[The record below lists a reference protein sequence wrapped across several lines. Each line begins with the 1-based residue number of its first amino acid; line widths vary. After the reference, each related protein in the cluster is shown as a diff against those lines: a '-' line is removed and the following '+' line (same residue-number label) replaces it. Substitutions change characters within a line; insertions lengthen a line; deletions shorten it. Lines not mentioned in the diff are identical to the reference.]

1 MFWLRVLNLLHV
13 LNVTNRRK
21 TDDGNLGEYAT
32 IVMDN
37 IERFCFNKPSKME
50 YDSLIQTLAKYK
62 CVTYTVEDNRIKNVT
77 LTYIGAHYISF
88 ILLAFCR
95 SIILPI
101 VVSVITT
108 LITLLLSTL

>member
-13 LNVTNRRK
+13 LNIANRCK
-21 TDDGNLGEYAT
+21 ADDGNLGEYAT
-32 IVMDN
+32 IIMDN
-37 IERFCFNKPSKME
+37 IEQFCFSKPSKME
-50 YDSLIQTLAKYK
+50 YDSLIKTLAKDG
-62 CVTYTVEDNRIKNVT
+62 CVTYTVEDNRIKDVT

-95 SIILPI
+95 SVILPI

-108 LITLLLSTL
+108 LITLLLSIP